1 MASQVTNIMST
12 GVETPVGETKNGAAE
27 ETPGA
32 TKEMFLQL
40 LVAQIQNQDPM
51 NPADGTQ
58 YLTQLAE
65 FSNLEQ
71 MIAIRDEVA
80 AIRDSVETAIL
91 LSGSEAETSGT
102 EQAD

>member
-1 MASQVTNIMST
+1 VASHVTSIAST
-12 GVETPVGETKNGAAE
+12 NVDTPVGKTKNDAVE

-80 AIRDSVETAIL
+80 SIRESVETAIL
-91 LSGSEAETSGT
+91 SSGSEAETSGP